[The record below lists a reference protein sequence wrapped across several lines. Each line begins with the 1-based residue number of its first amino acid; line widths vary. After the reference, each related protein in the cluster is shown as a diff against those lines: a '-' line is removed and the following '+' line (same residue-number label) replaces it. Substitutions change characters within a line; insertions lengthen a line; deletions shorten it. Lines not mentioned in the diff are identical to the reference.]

1 MGTGAAWP
9 MCKSFFE
16 ASNVGKTIIWSVN
29 HVYYRRERFPGSG
42 QRPNTTGGTWQAAL
56 CENQRFPGKAFQ
68 GLRPD
73 LIHSWSR
80 GRHSIPAPK
89 ARLPFP
95 GTWGKG
101 QGGCG
106 PCLLPL
112 PGCPPHPRPRPPSLG
127 GYSSRKGAAP
137 APPGL
142 SLSPLPLESR
152 LCCVL
157 CPVCPVLWS
166 GLVCPHHHSAVG
178 LGKEGTSRPFSF

>member
-9 MCKSFFE
+9 MCKPFFE

-56 CENQRFPGKAFQ
+56 CEKQRFPGKAFQ

-89 ARLPFP
+89 AHLPFP

-101 QGGCG
+101 QDPASSHSLDAPPTPDPG
-106 PCLLPL
+106 PQAWEATAAGKELRQRPQGYVSLLSPWS
-112 PGCPPHPRPRPPSLG
+112 PGC
-127 GYSSRKGAAP
+127 AVCCA
-137 APPGL
+137 
-142 SLSPLPLESR
+142 
-152 LCCVL
+152 LCAL
-157 CPVCPVLWS
+157 C
-166 GLVCPHHHSAVG
+166 LVCPHHHSSKFSDSAVG